1 MKTQLWHEWSDSLSG
16 RLLEMVNSAVY
27 MHLDNLA
34 GLEDSSA
41 RFLVPQY
48 ACLLRA
54 TFAQATLRRCF
65 QAFLP
70 MVSAAAFEA
79 ADAATV
85 ALTDP
90 DVPVRAMQLLSTPR
104 SMLLDPF

>member
-1 MKTQLWHEWSDSLSG
+1 MKTQLWHEFDDSLSG
-16 RLLEMVNSAVY
+16 RLLHMVNTAVY
-27 MHLDNLA
+27 SHLDNLA
-34 GLEDSSA
+34 GLDDSAA

-70 MVSAAAFEA
+70 AVSASAFEA

-85 ALTDP
+85 ALT
-90 DVPVRAMQLLSTPR
+90 LSLIHISEPTRPY
-104 SMLLDPF
+104 

>member
-1 MKTQLWHEWSDSLSG
+1 MKTQLWHEFSDSLSG
-16 RLLEMVNSAVY
+16 KLLQMVNSAVY
-27 MHLDNLA
+27 SHLDNLV
-34 GLEDSSA
+34 GLDDTAA

-70 MVSAAAFEA
+70 EVSARAFQS
-79 ADAATV
+79 ADAATA
-85 ALTDP
+85 ALTSST
-90 DVPVRAMQLLSTPR
+90 VPVC
-104 SMLLDPF
+104 F